1 MYIID
6 VRASSFLASGGR
18 ARACLFLRF
27 QLWAG
32 LGSARFASDMWEP
45 QFFGL
50 WAGTGLAKLPS
61 DGWAGSP
68 RLRLDTSLM
77 HMLTSSLGSG
87 A

>member
-6 VRASSFLASGGR
+6 VRASSFLASGGLEP
-18 ARACLFLRF
+18 AFFLRF

-50 WAGTGLAKLPS
+50 WAGSGLAKLPS